1 MIDSGLHQWNDG
13 YPSGDDVLNDINNGV
28 AHVLTI
34 DNEIAVYGAVI
45 LNGEPCYDTIAG
57 NWQTNGNYYV
67 IHRFATLPEFQRE
80 GLAQKFIRC
89 VRGLCEVEQVPS
101 IKVDT
106 HIKNFKMIGLLSSLG
121 FCYCGIIDYG
131 TRGTRA
137 AFEYVTLNMDAVNNF
152 SRFFFFFLP
161 FCAKQ
166 IWRNHIFAVS
176 LQKKQQYFYG
186 RKKLLD
192 EAIGGKTQPSFRIL
206 L

>member
-1 MIDSGLHQWNDG
+1 MDKAYKNIEFRTATLRDYDACLNIINKARTQMIDSGVHQWNDG

-121 FCYCGIIDYG
+121 FCYCGIIEYG

-152 SRFFFFFLP
+152 
-161 FCAKQ
+161 
-166 IWRNHIFAVS
+166 
-176 LQKKQQYFYG
+176 
-186 RKKLLD
+186 
-192 EAIGGKTQPSFRIL
+192 
-206 L
+206 